1 MSKTHSDAEDKVLL
15 RHNARDIAWLTL
27 NRPKAYNALSRDLMS
42 ELISSLNSIANERD
56 IKVVVIKGAGKGFC
70 AGHDLQEMKVNN
82 NETFLENFFAQCC
95 VLMQAIVNLPQ
106 PVIAQVHGTAAAA
119 GCQLV
124 ASCDLA
130 FADDNAT
137 FATPGVNIGLFC
149 STPMVAVS
157 RKINRKKMMEMLL
170 LGDKI
175 DSKTAVEHGLINRR
189 VPGKLLNKAVSEIAN
204 KIASKSPLTLK
215 IGKEAFYKQLEM
227 PLSEAYEYTSKVM
240 IQNMQARDAEEG
252 ISAFIEKR
260 LPVWT
265 GK

>member
-27 NRPKAYNALSRDLMS
+27 NRPKAYNALSSDLMS
-42 ELISSLNSIANERD
+42 ELISSLNSISNERD

-189 VPGKLLNKAVSEIAN
+189 VPGKLLNEAVSEVAN

>member
-27 NRPKAYNALSRDLMS
+27 NRPKAYNALSGDLMS

-189 VPGKLLNKAVSEIAN
+189 VPGKLLNEAVSQVAN
-204 KIASKSPLTLK
+204 KIASKSSLTLK

>member
-27 NRPKAYNALSRDLMS
+27 NRPKAYNALSGDLMS
-42 ELISSLNSIANERD
+42 ELISSLNSIANERN

-175 DSKTAVEHGLINRR
+175 DSRTAVEHGLINRS
-189 VPGKLLNKAVSEIAN
+189 VPGKLLKETVSQVAN

-227 PLSEAYEYTSKVM
+227 PLAEAYEYTSKVM

-260 LPVWT
+260 LPVWS

>member
-27 NRPKAYNALSRDLMS
+27 NRPKAYNALSGDLMS

-82 NETFLENFFAQCC
+82 NETFLENFFEQCC

-189 VPGKLLNKAVSEIAN
+189 VPAKLLNKAVSEVAN

>member
-1 MSKTHSDAEDKVLL
+1 MSKTHSDADDKVLL

-27 NRPKAYNALSRDLMS
+27 NRPKAYNALSGDLMS

-82 NETFLENFFAQCC
+82 NETFLENFFEQCC

-189 VPGKLLNKAVSEIAN
+189 VPAKLLNKAVSEVAN

-252 ISAFIEKR
+252 INAFIEKR

>member
-27 NRPKAYNALSRDLMS
+27 NRPKAYNALSSDLMS
-42 ELISSLNSIANERD
+42 ELISSLNLIANERD

-130 FADDNAT
+130 FAGDNAT

-189 VPGKLLNKAVSEIAN
+189 VPGKFLNEAVSEVAN

>member
-1 MSKTHSDAEDKVLL
+1 MSKTHSDADDKVLL

-27 NRPKAYNALSRDLMS
+27 NRPKAYNALSSDLMS
-42 ELISSLNSIANERD
+42 ELISSLNAIANERN
-56 IKVVVIKGAGKGFC
+56 IKVVVIKGAGRGFC

-175 DSKTAVEHGLINRR
+175 DSKTAVEHGLINQR
-189 VPGKLLNKAVSEIAN
+189 VPAKLLNKAVSEVAN

-252 ISAFIEKR
+252 INAFIEKR

>member
-1 MSKTHSDAEDKVLL
+1 MSKTQSDADDKVLL
-15 RHNARDIAWLTL
+15 RRNAKDIAWLTL
-27 NRPKAYNALSRDLMS
+27 NRPKAYNALSGELMS

-56 IKVVVIKGAGKGFC
+56 TKVVVIKGAGKGFC

-82 NETFLENFFAQCC
+82 NETFLENFFSQCC

-189 VPGKLLNKAVSEIAN
+189 VPSKLLTEAVSEVAN

-227 PLSEAYEYTSKVM
+227 PLSDAYEYTSKVM

-260 LPVWT
+260 LPIWT

>member
-1 MSKTHSDAEDKVLL
+1 MSKTHSDADDKVLL

-27 NRPKAYNALSRDLMS
+27 NRPKAYNALSGDLMS
-42 ELISSLNSIANERD
+42 ELISSLSSIANERD

-175 DSKTAVEHGLINRR
+175 DSRTAVEHGLINRS
-189 VPGKLLNKAVSEIAN
+189 VPGKLLKETVSQVAN

-252 ISAFIEKR
+252 INAFIEKR

>member
-1 MSKTHSDAEDKVLL
+1 MSKTHSDADDKVLL

-27 NRPKAYNALSRDLMS
+27 NRPKAYNALSGDLMS

-82 NETFLENFFAQCC
+82 NETFLENFFEQCC

-157 RKINRKKMMEMLL
+157 RKIKRKKMMEMLL

-175 DSKTAVEHGLINRR
+175 DSKTAVEHGLINQR
-189 VPGKLLNKAVSEIAN
+189 VPAKLLNKAVSEVAN

-260 LPVWT
+260 LPIWT

>member
-27 NRPKAYNALSRDLMS
+27 NRPKAYNALSSDLMS

-189 VPGKLLNKAVSEIAN
+189 VPGKFLNEAVSEVAN

>member
-15 RHNARDIAWLTL
+15 RHNARNIAWLTL
-27 NRPKAYNALSRDLMS
+27 NRPKAYNALSSDLMS
-42 ELISSLNSIANERD
+42 ELISSLNLIANERD

-130 FADDNAT
+130 FADDKAT

-189 VPGKLLNKAVSEIAN
+189 VPGKLLNEAVSEIAN

>member
-1 MSKTHSDAEDKVLL
+1 MSKTHRDAEDKVLL

-27 NRPKAYNALSRDLMS
+27 NRPKAYNALSSDLMS
-42 ELISSLNSIANERD
+42 ELTSSLNSIANERD

-189 VPGKLLNKAVSEIAN
+189 VPGKLLNEAVSAVAN

-240 IQNMQARDAEEG
+240 IHNMQARDAEEG

>member
-189 VPGKLLNKAVSEIAN
+189 VPGKFLNEAVSEVAN

>member
-1 MSKTHSDAEDKVLL
+1 MSKTHSGADDKALL

-27 NRPKAYNALSRDLMS
+27 NRPKAYNALSSDLMS
-42 ELISSLNSIANERD
+42 ELISSLSSIANERD
-56 IKVVVIKGAGKGFC
+56 TKVVVIKGAGKGFC

-189 VPGKLLNKAVSEIAN
+189 VPGKFLNEAVSEVAN

>member
-15 RHNARDIAWLTL
+15 RHNARNIAWLTL
-27 NRPKAYNALSRDLMS
+27 NRPKAYNALSSDLMS
-42 ELISSLNSIANERD
+42 ELISSLNLIANERD

-106 PVIAQVHGTAAAA
+106 PVIAQIHGTAAAA

-189 VPGKLLNKAVSEIAN
+189 VPGKLLNEAVTEVAN

>member
-1 MSKTHSDAEDKVLL
+1 MSKTHSDADDKVLL

-27 NRPKAYNALSRDLMS
+27 NRPKAYNALSSDLMS

-175 DSKTAVEHGLINRR
+175 DSITAVEHGLINRS
-189 VPGKLLNKAVSEIAN
+189 VPAKLLNKAVSEVAN

-252 ISAFIEKR
+252 INAFIEKR

>member
-1 MSKTHSDAEDKVLL
+1 MSKTHSDADDKVLL
-15 RHNARDIAWLTL
+15 RHNAKDIAWLTL
-27 NRPKAYNALSRDLMS
+27 NRPKAYNALSSDLMS

-82 NETFLENFFAQCC
+82 SETFLENFFAQCC

-175 DSKTAVEHGLINRR
+175 DSRTAVEHGLINRS
-189 VPGKLLNKAVSEIAN
+189 VPGKLLNEAVSEVAN

-240 IQNMQARDAEEG
+240 IQNMQAQDAEEG
-252 ISAFIEKR
+252 INAFIEKR

>member
-1 MSKTHSDAEDKVLL
+1 MSKPHSDADDKVLL

-27 NRPKAYNALSRDLMS
+27 NRPKAYNALSGDLMS

-189 VPGKLLNKAVSEIAN
+189 VPGKLLNEAVSEVAN
-204 KIASKSPLTLK
+204 KIASKSPLILK

>member
-1 MSKTHSDAEDKVLL
+1 MSKTHSDADDKVLL

-27 NRPKAYNALSRDLMS
+27 NRPKAYNALSGDLMS

-56 IKVVVIKGAGKGFC
+56 IKVVVIKGAGNGFC

-82 NETFLENFFAQCC
+82 NETFLENFFEQCC

-189 VPGKLLNKAVSEIAN
+189 VPAKLLNKAVSEVAN

>member
-130 FADDNAT
+130 FADDKAT

-157 RKINRKKMMEMLL
+157 RKINRKKMIEMLL

-189 VPGKLLNKAVSEIAN
+189 VPGKLLNEAVSQVAN

>member
-1 MSKTHSDAEDKVLL
+1 MSKTHSDADDKVLL

-27 NRPKAYNALSRDLMS
+27 NRPKAYNALSSDLMS

-189 VPGKLLNKAVSEIAN
+189 VPGKLLNEAVSEIAN

>member
-1 MSKTHSDAEDKVLL
+1 MSKTHSDADDKVLL

-130 FADDNAT
+130 FADDKAT

-189 VPGKLLNKAVSEIAN
+189 VPGKLLNEAVSEIAN

>member
-1 MSKTHSDAEDKVLL
+1 MSKIHSDAEDKVLL
-15 RHNARDIAWLTL
+15 CHNARDIAWLTL
-27 NRPKAYNALSRDLMS
+27 NRPKAYNALSSDLMS

-175 DSKTAVEHGLINRR
+175 DSKTAVEHGLINQR
-189 VPGKLLNKAVSEIAN
+189 VPGKLLNEAVSAVAN

>member
-175 DSKTAVEHGLINRR
+175 DSKTAVEHGLINRS
-189 VPGKLLNKAVSEIAN
+189 VPAKLLNKAVSEVAN

>member
-1 MSKTHSDAEDKVLL
+1 MSKTQSDAEDKVLL
-15 RHNARDIAWLTL
+15 RHNARAIAWLTL
-27 NRPKAYNALSRDLMS
+27 NRPKAYNALSSDLMS

-130 FADDNAT
+130 FADDKAT

-189 VPGKLLNKAVSEIAN
+189 VPAKLLNKAVSEVAN

>member
-82 NETFLENFFAQCC
+82 DETFLENFFAQCC

-189 VPGKLLNKAVSEIAN
+189 VPAKLLNKAVSEVAN

>member
-1 MSKTHSDAEDKVLL
+1 MSKTHSDADDKVLL

-27 NRPKAYNALSRDLMS
+27 NRPKAYNALSSDLMS

-189 VPGKLLNKAVSEIAN
+189 VPGKLLNEAVSQVAN

>member
-1 MSKTHSDAEDKVLL
+1 MSKTHSDADDKVLL
-15 RHNARDIAWLTL
+15 RYNARDIAWLTL
-27 NRPKAYNALSRDLMS
+27 NRPKAYNALSSDLMS

-56 IKVVVIKGAGKGFC
+56 TKVVVIKGAGKGFC

-175 DSKTAVEHGLINRR
+175 DSRTAVEHGLINRS
-189 VPGKLLNKAVSEIAN
+189 VPGKLLNEAVSEVAN

-227 PLSEAYEYTSKVM
+227 PLSEAYKYTSKVM
-240 IQNMQARDAEEG
+240 IQNMKARDAEEG
-252 ISAFIEKR
+252 INAFIEKR

>member
-15 RHNARDIAWLTL
+15 RHDARDIAWLTL

-130 FADDNAT
+130 FADDKAT

-189 VPGKLLNKAVSEIAN
+189 VPGKLLNEAVSEIAN

>member
-27 NRPKAYNALSRDLMS
+27 NRPKAYNALSSDLMS
-42 ELISSLNSIANERD
+42 ELISSLNLIANERD

-189 VPGKLLNKAVSEIAN
+189 VPGKFLNEAVSEVAN

>member
-15 RHNARDIAWLTL
+15 RHNARDIAWLIL
-27 NRPKAYNALSRDLMS
+27 NRPKAYNALSSDLMS

-189 VPGKLLNKAVSEIAN
+189 VPGKFLNEAVSEVAN

-240 IQNMQARDAEEG
+240 IKNMQARDAEEG

>member
-1 MSKTHSDAEDKVLL
+1 MSKTNSDAEDKVLL

-27 NRPKAYNALSRDLMS
+27 NRPKAYNALSSDLMS

-189 VPGKLLNKAVSEIAN
+189 VPGKLLNEAVSAVAN

>member
-1 MSKTHSDAEDKVLL
+1 MCI
-15 RHNARDIAWLTL
+15 RD
-27 NRPKAYNALSRDLMS
+27 R
-42 ELISSLNSIANERD
+42 LISSLNLIANERD

-189 VPGKLLNKAVSEIAN
+189 VPGKLLNEAVTEVAN

>member
-1 MSKTHSDAEDKVLL
+1 MSKTHSDADDKVLL

-27 NRPKAYNALSRDLMS
+27 NRPKAYNALSSDLMS
-42 ELISSLNSIANERD
+42 ELISSLNSISNERD

-130 FADDNAT
+130 FADDSAT

-189 VPGKLLNKAVSEIAN
+189 VPGKLLNEAVSEIAN

>member
-1 MSKTHSDAEDKVLL
+1 MSKTHSDADDKVLL

-27 NRPKAYNALSRDLMS
+27 NRPKAYNALSGDLMS

-189 VPGKLLNKAVSEIAN
+189 VPGKLLNEAVSEVAN

-240 IQNMQARDAEEG
+240 IRNMQARDAEEG

>member
-1 MSKTHSDAEDKVLL
+1 MSKTHNDADNKVLL
-15 RHNARDIAWLTL
+15 RHNEIDIAWLTL
-27 NRPKAYNALSRDLMS
+27 NRPNAYNALSSDLMS
-42 ELISSLNSIANERD
+42 ELISSLNSIANERET
-56 IKVVVIKGAGKGFC
+56 KVVVIKGAGKGFC
-70 AGHDLQEMKVNN
+70 AGHDLQELKVNN

-189 VPGKLLNKAVSEIAN
+189 VPAKLLNKAVSEVAN

-227 PLSEAYEYTSKVM
+227 PLSKAYEYTSKVM
-240 IQNMQARDAEEG
+240 IQNMQAQDAHEG

-260 LPVWT
+260 LPVWI

>member
-1 MSKTHSDAEDKVLL
+1 MSKPHSDADDKVLL

-27 NRPKAYNALSRDLMS
+27 NRPKAYNALSGDLMS

-95 VLMQAIVNLPQ
+95 SLMQAIVNLPQ

-175 DSKTAVEHGLINRR
+175 DSRTAVEHGLINRS
-189 VPGKLLNKAVSEIAN
+189 VPSKLLNEAVSEVAN

-227 PLSEAYEYTSKVM
+227 PLSEAYEYASKVM

-252 ISAFIEKR
+252 INAFIEKR

>member
-15 RHNARDIAWLTL
+15 RHKARDIAWLTL
-27 NRPKAYNALSRDLMS
+27 NRPKAYNALSSDLMS
-42 ELISSLNSIANERD
+42 ELISSFNSIANERD

-189 VPGKLLNKAVSEIAN
+189 VPGKLLNEAVSQVAN